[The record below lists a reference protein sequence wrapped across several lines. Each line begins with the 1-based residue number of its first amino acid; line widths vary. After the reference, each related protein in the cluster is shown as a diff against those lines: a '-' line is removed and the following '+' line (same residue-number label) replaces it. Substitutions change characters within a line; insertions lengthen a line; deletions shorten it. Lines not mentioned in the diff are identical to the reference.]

1 MGQDMKNFARGTIL
15 ESAGIPGRGLFA
27 LLMMFI
33 LLGGH
38 FPINVLAA
46 SENEPDY
53 KVLVGKWVR
62 PDGGYVIHIRDVKPD
77 GTADAGYFNP
87 RPIHVA
93 EAVVS
98 TQKGLVR
105 LYMRLEGKGYPG
117 STYTLYYYA
126 AKDALAGFYYQAV
139 LDETFEVVFVRQNE

>member
-1 MGQDMKNFARGTIL
+1 MGQDMKKFARGTIP

-27 LLMMFI
+27 LLLMFI
-33 LLGGH
+33 LIGGY
-38 FPINVLAA
+38 FPIRILAA
-46 SENEPDY
+46 SEKEPDL

-62 PDGGYVIHIRDVKPD
+62 PDGGYVIHVRDVKPD
-77 GTADAGYFNP
+77 GTADAGYYNP

-93 EAVVS
+93 EAKVS
-98 TQKGLVR
+98 RQEGLAKV
-105 LYMRLEGKGYPG
+105 YIRLEGKGYPG
-117 STYTLYYYA
+117 STYTLYHYA